1 MMISVIGLSEYTMI
15 QSNNNIPQTPEA
27 TIPGTSHFFN
37 LEGFVRTLFEVPTAK
52 PKQMKDQFVLV
63 TNGGSSRAYIY
74 DTVGLAWK
82 YVALT

>member
-1 MMISVIGLSEYTMI
+1 MPP
-15 QSNNNIPQTPEA
+15 SNNAQPQPNRDDLL
-27 TIPGTSHFFN
+27 N
-37 LEGFVRTLFEVPTAK
+37 LFGFIRTLATVPTEK
-52 PKQMKDQFVLV
+52 PKQFVDQFCVV

>member
-1 MMISVIGLSEYTMI
+1 M
-15 QSNNNIPQTPEA
+15 QQKNDQTL
-27 TIPGTSHFFN
+27 PGVLDLLN
-37 LEGFVRTLFEVPTAK
+37 LEGFIQTLAVAPTEK
-52 PKQMKDQFVLV
+52 PKIFRDQFVLV

>member
-1 MMISVIGLSEYTMI
+1 MDPQNSLDLLNLTGFI
-15 QSNNNIPQTPEA
+15 Q
-27 TIPGTSHFFN
+27 TINF
-37 LEGFVRTLFEVPTAK
+37 VPTEK
-52 PKQMKDQFVLV
+52 PKIFRDQFMIV